1 MGYQIN
7 STWAR
12 FHEKDINRLNEI
24 IDNEYCNELE
34 IERKLNIMHRFEDMF
49 DKEIENLNWNSI
61 LKFMEDNN
69 WQWAFYDNGSNYRVP
84 TKAEIITRLRN
95 DYFKHSLYHIIELGE
110 THYAI
115 FSGRFSVELGY
126 EGTNYW
132 VNIYFDIAHFW
143 EDEL

>member
-1 MGYQIN
+1 MGYKIN
-7 STWAR
+7 SAWTR

-34 IERKLNIMHRFEDMF
+34 IGRKLNIMHRFEDEF

-61 LKFMEDNN
+61 LKFMKDNN

-84 TKAEIITRLRN
+84 TKAEIIKRLRN
-95 DYFKHSLYHIIELGE
+95 YYFKPSLYHIIELGE
-110 THYAI
+110 THYAS
-115 FSGRFSVELGY
+115 FSGGFNVELGY
-126 EGTNYW
+126 LDDNCW